1 MNLAASSKYRLCGAA
16 LVCACVSAAAY
27 ALSDQ
32 KGERAMFGLFG
43 GKKTSQ
49 AASTTASEVGAPL
62 QKQPA
67 MPGQLALA
75 VPPSHAAC
83 QVAQLRGQAP
93 GGAWVDQAVAGE
105 TQPVFRVPAAA
116 GQPALAMLA
125 DAGARMQVW
134 ELSADQP
141 ARFIR
146 QRPVTL
152 DPAQASWQLY
162 FPVAAACLPAQ
173 QVALSVSY
181 TSPIMKEALYIYQRA
196 SQQFRR
202 IAVIEPEMSSAPP
215 FSSFETLTATPEAML
230 LLYRTGVIRLG
241 AGNFAYAQNHLMV
254 FSTRFPQGL
263 EVLTLGI
270 DDGNVRNWAMQGKTL
285 WLQTRD
291 KRKQPK
297 DFTWSLDL
305 SKVL

>member
-1 MNLAASSKYRLCGAA
+1 
-16 LVCACVSAAAY
+16 
-27 ALSDQ
+27 
-32 KGERAMFGLFG
+32 MFGLFG
-43 GKKTSQ
+43 ARKAAQ
-49 AASTTASEVGAPL
+49 AASATAPELGAAL

-67 MPGQLALA
+67 LPGQPAPA
-75 VPPSHAAC
+75 VLPSYPPC
-83 QVAQLRGQAP
+83 QVLQLRGQAP
-93 GGAWVDQAVAGE
+93 GGAWADQTVAGE
-105 TQPVFRVPAAA
+105 TQPVFRIPVGA
-116 GQPALAMLA
+116 GQPALAILA
-125 DAGARMQVW
+125 DAGAHMQVW

-141 ARFIR
+141 ARFVK

-181 TSPIMKEALYIYQRA
+181 TSPIMKEALYVYQRA

-215 FSSFETLTATPEAML
+215 FSSFETLAATPEAML

-241 AGNFAYAQNHLMV
+241 AGNFAYQQNHLV
-254 FSTRFPQGL
+254 LFSTRFPQGL

-270 DDGNVRNWAMQGKTL
+270 DDGNVRSWAMQGKTL

-305 SKVL
+305 GKVL